1 VHCVRVLLLCNQMLN
16 VVYGNNHFF
25 ESNTKRIISL
35 YRRNVEC
42 LNIQPGGRYSI
53 LSVKGQC
60 LRF

>member
-1 VHCVRVLLLCNQMLN
+1 MLN